1 MYNSR
6 KELLLLGDFNMDLYN
21 NTAEARAPNSHLV
34 DFCERFRLV
43 NNIPEPTRVTST
55 TKRLI
60 DVALTSNLERFSTSG
75 TLPLSLSDQDF
86 FTTHPS
92 VKLIADRDT
101 LVNLNFVPV
110 SSSYVSTILHNLDSK
125 KAVGVYGI
133 SSFFLR
139 LSAPGIVN
147 EITKLI
153 NFFINS
159 QSWPQEWK
167 CSIVTFSFL
176 GPLLFNIFINDLNFF
191 FPHMSLRFYADDTTG
206 YYSDTCPTVL
216 QVVVNSELCLL
227 SSWFDENHLLVS
239 NDKTQ
244 ALLLG
249 PCSYKYDITLKGI
262 KGGSQESMKILGVTL
277 DKMLTLCGGNSI
289 LID

>member
-1 MYNSR
+1 MYRRSRLEPTDIKSICLDVQDNICRFIVCACYRWSGKCKEQDFLASLFTSAEAMYNSR

-75 TLPLSLSDQDF
+75 TLQLGFSDQDF
-86 FTTHPS
+86 FATHLS
-92 VKLIADRDT
+92 VKLAGDRDT
-101 LVNLNFVPV
+101 LVNFNFVPV

-139 LSAPGIVN
+139 LSAPGIVD

-167 CSIVTFSFL
+167 CSIVTFSF
-176 GPLLFNIFINDLNFF
+176 GAP
-191 FPHMSLRFYADDTTG
+191 S
-206 YYSDTCPTVL
+206 V
-216 QVVVNSELCLL
+216 
-227 SSWFDENHLLVS
+227 
-239 NDKTQ
+239 
-244 ALLLG
+244 
-249 PCSYKYDITLKGI
+249 
-262 KGGSQESMKILGVTL
+262 
-277 DKMLTLCGGNSI
+277 
-289 LID
+289 